1 MGIDSPHGSGPQR
14 TGADGRVP
22 VDADGDR
29 LPDGEWV
36 ESQREGANAMG
47 AGLQFGVV
55 LCLFA
60 FAGLKLDGVLGTKP
74 WMLVAGVLIGFL
86 GGTISLLKK
95 FK

>member
-1 MGIDSPHGSGPQR
+1 MGSASPRGSGPR
-14 TGADGRVP
+14 RAEADGRVP

-36 ESQREGANAMG
+36 ASQKEGANAMG
-47 AGLQFGVV
+47 AGLQFGAV

-60 FAGLKLDGVLGTKP
+60 FVGLKLDGIFDTKP
-74 WMLVAGVLIGFL
+74 LMLVAGVLIGFT